1 MKLLHPVA
9 VLGPRFA
16 LGAGVAALP
25 VLFATFGAYTQ
36 PSNDTVRTA
45 GVAVVFTGQFER
57 VDAALRLLHRG
68 LVRRVFIS
76 GLNAG
81 AGIQPQTF
89 IEQFSRRNPEIANLP
104 ALVACCVDWG
114 VNANTTIQNADETA
128 CWLKQTNIAGPIL
141 LVTGR
146 DHLARAALALRQ
158 SIGAR
163 QLILY
168 PVSDSTVGEPYV
180 KTRIIEALKFLGLAV
195 AVHVPGYKSS
205 ALLHAQFARGCP
217 SSFAAHSLTD
227 STRAE

>member
-1 MKLLHPVA
+1 MVP
-9 VLGPRFA
+9 FS

-25 VLFATFGAYTQ
+25 VLFATFGVYTQ
-36 PSNDTVRTA
+36 PSNDTVRAA
-45 GVAVVFTGQFER
+45 GVGVVFTGQFER

-68 LVRRVFIS
+68 VVRRVFIS
-76 GLNAG
+76 GVNAG

-89 IEQFSRRNPEIANLP
+89 IEQFSRRNSEIASLP
-104 ALVACCVDWG
+104 ALVTCWVAWG
-114 VNANTTIQNADETA
+114 VDANTTIQNADETA
-128 CWLKQTNIAGPIL
+128 CWLRHTKIASPIL

-146 DHLARAALALRQ
+146 DHLPRAALALRQ

-163 QLILY
+163 QLIPY
-168 PVSDSTVGEPYV
+168 PVPDSAVGEPHV

-205 ALLHAQFARGCP
+205 ALLHAQFAQGCP